1 MELRHL
7 RYFVTVVEE
16 QSITKA
22 AEKLCMAQPPL
33 SRQIQNLEEE
43 LGIQLFERGSR
54 PVRTTEAGQFFYQHA
69 VQILTHTAQAT
80 SMAKRISSVNKI
92 VRIGYVSSLLYALL
106 PQIIYLFRQNN
117 PDIEVELIEC
127 GTKDQI
133 EALKLGK
140 IDLGFGRLPIS
151 DPAIK
156 RIVLREEKLKLAVH
170 KNHYLAEQIEQ
181 GVYLS
186 KITNE
191 LIFSYPA
198 TQKPNFS
205 TLIQSIFTELGLVPK
220 DMIEVREIH
229 MALGLVA
236 AGEGICIIPESAC
249 DIGMR
254 NLVYLPILDV
264 EAYSPISLSVRN
276 MDQSNY
282 IPNILE
288 CVRQVFEA
296 EDIVLKQDFKKM
308 SEYRLH

>member
-22 AEKLCMAQPPL
+22 AEKLCIAQPPL
-33 SRQIQNLEEE
+33 SRQIQKLEEE
-43 LGIQLFERGSR
+43 LGILLFERGSR

-133 EALKLGK
+133 EALKQGK
-140 IDLGFGRLPIS
+140 IDIGFGRLRIS

-156 RIVLREEKLKLAVH
+156 RILLREEKLKLAVH
-170 KNHYLAEQIEQ
+170 KNHHLTQYIDQ
-181 GVYLS
+181 GIYLS
-186 KITNE
+186 QIINE
-191 LIFSYPA
+191 PIFSYPA
-198 TQKPNFS
+198 SQKPNFS

-229 MALGLVA
+229 LALGLVSS
-236 AGEGICIIPESAC
+236 GEGICIIPESAS
-249 DIGMR
+249 DIGMK
-254 NLVYLPILDV
+254 NLVYIPILDV

-282 IPNILE
+282 IPSILD
-288 CVRQVFEA
+288 CIKNVFE
-296 EDIVLKQDFKKM
+296 EENMVFKP
-308 SEYRLH
+308 SDST

>member
-22 AEKLCMAQPPL
+22 AEKLCIAQPPL
-33 SRQIQNLEEE
+33 SRQIQKLEEE
-43 LGIQLFERGSR
+43 LGILLFERGSR

-117 PDIEVELIEC
+117 PEIEVELIEC

-133 EALKLGK
+133 EALKQGK
-140 IDLGFGRLPIS
+140 IDIGFGRLRIS

-156 RIVLREEKLKLAVH
+156 RILLREEKLKLAVH
-170 KNHYLAEQIEQ
+170 KNHHLAKYIDQ
-181 GVYLS
+181 GIYLS
-186 KITNE
+186 QIINE
-191 LIFSYPA
+191 PIFSYPA
-198 TQKPNFS
+198 SQKPNFS

-229 MALGLVA
+229 LALGLVSS
-236 AGEGICIIPESAC
+236 GEGICIIPESAS
-249 DIGMR
+249 DIGMK
-254 NLVYLPILDV
+254 NLVYIPILDV

-282 IPNILE
+282 IPSILD
-288 CVRQVFEA
+288 CIKQVFE
-296 EDIVLKQDFKKM
+296 EENMLLKTSD
-308 SEYRLH
+308 ST

>member
-22 AEKLCMAQPPL
+22 AEKLCIAQPPL
-33 SRQIQNLEEE
+33 SRQIQKLEEE
-43 LGIQLFERGSR
+43 LGILLFERGSR

-133 EALKLGK
+133 EALKQGK
-140 IDLGFGRLPIS
+140 IDIGFGRLRIS

-156 RIVLREEKLKLAVH
+156 RILLREEKLKLAVH
-170 KNHYLAEQIEQ
+170 KNHHLAKYIDQ
-181 GVYLS
+181 GIYLS
-186 KITNE
+186 QIINE
-191 LIFSYPA
+191 PIFSYPA
-198 TQKPNFS
+198 SQKPNFS

-229 MALGLVA
+229 LALGLVSS
-236 AGEGICIIPESAC
+236 GEGICIIPESAS
-249 DIGMR
+249 DIGMK
-254 NLVYLPILDV
+254 NLVYIPILDV

-282 IPNILE
+282 IPSILD
-288 CVRQVFEA
+288 CIKNVFE
-296 EDIVLKQDFKKM
+296 EENMVLKTSD
-308 SEYRLH
+308 ST

>member
-33 SRQIQNLEEE
+33 SRQIQKLEEE
-43 LGIQLFERGSR
+43 LGILLFERGSR
-54 PVRTTEAGQFFYQHA
+54 PARTTEAGQFFYQHA

-117 PDIEVELIEC
+117 PEIEVELIEC
-127 GTKDQI
+127 VTKNQI
-133 EALKLGK
+133 EALKQGK
-140 IDLGFGRLPIS
+140 IDIGFGRLRIS

-156 RIVLREEKLKLAVH
+156 RILLREEKLKLAVH
-170 KNHYLAEQIEQ
+170 KNHHLAECMDQ
-181 GVYLS
+181 GIYLS
-186 KITNE
+186 QIINE
-191 LIFSYPA
+191 PIFSYPA
-198 TQKPNFS
+198 SQKPNFS

-229 MALGLVA
+229 MALGLTA
-236 AGEGICIIPESAC
+236 SGEGICIIPESAS
-249 DIGMR
+249 DIGMK
-254 NLVYLPILDV
+254 NLVYIPILDV

-282 IPNILE
+282 IPKILDCIRSVFDEENIL
-288 CVRQVFEA
+288 
-296 EDIVLKQDFKKM
+296 LKT
-308 SEYRLH
+308 SESI

>member
-22 AEKLCMAQPPL
+22 AEKLCIAQPPL
-33 SRQIQNLEEE
+33 SRQIQKLEEE
-43 LGIQLFERGSR
+43 LGILLFERGSR

-117 PDIEVELIEC
+117 PEIEVELIEC

-133 EALKLGK
+133 EALKQGK
-140 IDLGFGRLPIS
+140 IDLGFGRLRIS

-156 RIVLREEKLKLAVH
+156 RILLREEKLKLAVH
-170 KNHYLAEQIEQ
+170 KNHHLAEYIEQ
-181 GVYLS
+181 GIYLS
-186 KITNE
+186 QIINE
-191 LIFSYPA
+191 PIFSYPA
-198 TQKPNFS
+198 SQKPNFS

-229 MALGLVA
+229 LALGLVSS
-236 AGEGICIIPESAC
+236 GEGICIIPESAS
-249 DIGMR
+249 DIGMK
-254 NLVYLPILDV
+254 NLVYIPILDV

-282 IPNILE
+282 IPSILD
-288 CVRQVFEA
+288 CIKNVFE
-296 EDIVLKQDFKKM
+296 EENMVLKTSD
-308 SEYRLH
+308 ST

>member
-22 AEKLCMAQPPL
+22 AEKLCIAQPPL
-33 SRQIQNLEEE
+33 SRQIQKLEEE
-43 LGIQLFERGSR
+43 LGILLFERGSR
-54 PVRTTEAGQFFYQHA
+54 PVKTTEAGQFFYQHA

-80 SMAKRISSVNKI
+80 SMAKRISSVNKV

-106 PQIIYLFRQNN
+106 PLIIFLFRQKN
-117 PDIEVELIEC
+117 PDTEVELIEC

-140 IDLGFGRLPIS
+140 IDIGFGRLRIS

-156 RIVLREEKLKLAVH
+156 RILMRKEKLLLAVH
-170 KNHYLAEQIEQ
+170 KNHFLAQYIEK

-186 KITNE
+186 EITNE

-198 TQKPNFS
+198 SQKPNFS

-220 DMIEVREIH
+220 NMQEVREIH

-236 AGEGICIIPESAC
+236 SGEGICLIPQSASE
-249 DIGMR
+249 IGMR
-254 NLVYLPILDV
+254 NLVYIPILDL
-264 EAYSPISLSVRN
+264 EAYSPISMSIRN
-276 MDQSNY
+276 MDQSAY

-288 CVRQVFEA
+288 CVREVFEA
-296 EDIVLKQDFKKM
+296 EGIDLLMNAD
-308 SEYRLH
+308 

>member
-22 AEKLCMAQPPL
+22 AKKLCIAQPPL
-33 SRQIQNLEEE
+33 SRQIQNLEQE
-43 LGIQLFERGSR
+43 LGILLFERGSR

-80 SMAKRISSVNKI
+80 SMAKRISAVNKI

-106 PQIIYLFRQNN
+106 PQIIYLFRQRH

-133 EALKLGK
+133 EALKQGK
-140 IDLGFGRLPIS
+140 IDLGFGRLRIS

-170 KNHYLAEQIEQ
+170 KNDHLAEYIDQ

-186 KITNE
+186 QITHE
-191 LIFSYPA
+191 TIFSYPA

-220 DMIEVREIH
+220 NMVEVREIH

-236 AGEGICIIPESAC
+236 SGEGICLIPESAS
-249 DIGMR
+249 DIGMK
-254 NLVYLPILDV
+254 NLVYVPILDL

-276 MDQSNY
+276 MDQSSY
-282 IPNILE
+282 VPNILA
-288 CVRQVFEA
+288 CVKEVFEQ
-296 EDIVLKQDFKKM
+296 ENISLKM
-308 SEYRLH
+308 NL

>member
-22 AEKLCMAQPPL
+22 AEKLCIAQPPL
-33 SRQIQNLEEE
+33 SRQIQNLEQE
-43 LGIQLFERGSR
+43 LGILLFERGSR

-80 SMAKRISSVNKI
+80 SMAKRISAVNKI

-106 PQIIYLFRQNN
+106 PQIIYLFRQRH

-133 EALKLGK
+133 EALKQGK
-140 IDLGFGRLPIS
+140 IDLGFGRLRIS

-170 KNHYLAEQIEQ
+170 KNHHLAAHIEQ
-181 GVYLS
+181 GLYLS
-186 KITNE
+186 QITHE
-191 LIFSYPA
+191 TIFSYPA

-229 MALGLVA
+229 MALGLVSS
-236 AGEGICIIPESAC
+236 GEGICLIPESAS
-249 DIGMR
+249 DIGMK
-254 NLVYLPILDV
+254 NLVYIPILDM

-282 IPNILE
+282 VPNILA
-288 CVRQVFEA
+288 CVKEVFEQ
-296 EDIVLKQDFKKM
+296 ENISLKM
-308 SEYRLH
+308 NL

>member
-22 AEKLCMAQPPL
+22 AEKLCIAQPPL
-33 SRQIQNLEEE
+33 SRQIQKLEEE
-43 LGIQLFERGSR
+43 LGILLFERGSR
-54 PVRTTEAGQFFYQHA
+54 PVKTTEAGQFFYQHA

-80 SMAKRISSVNKI
+80 SMAKRISSVNKV

-106 PQIIYLFRQNN
+106 PLIIFLFRQKN
-117 PDIEVELIEC
+117 PDTEVELIEC

-140 IDLGFGRLPIS
+140 IDIGFGRLRIS

-156 RIVLREEKLKLAVH
+156 RILMRKEKLLLAVH
-170 KNHYLAEQIEQ
+170 KNHFLAQYIEK

-186 KITNE
+186 EITNE

-198 TQKPNFS
+198 SQKPNFS

-220 DMIEVREIH
+220 NMQEVREIH

-236 AGEGICIIPESAC
+236 SGEGICLIPESASE
-249 DIGMR
+249 IGMR
-254 NLVYLPILDV
+254 NLVYIPILDL
-264 EAYSPISLSVRN
+264 EAYSPISMSVRN
-276 MDQSNY
+276 MDQSAY

-288 CVRQVFEA
+288 CVREVFEA
-296 EDIVLKQDFKKM
+296 EGIALLMNAD
-308 SEYRLH
+308 

>member
-22 AEKLCMAQPPL
+22 AEKLCIAQPPL
-33 SRQIQNLEEE
+33 SRQIQKLEEE
-43 LGIQLFERGSR
+43 LGILLFERGSR

-133 EALKLGK
+133 EALKQGK
-140 IDLGFGRLPIS
+140 IDIGFGRLRIS

-156 RIVLREEKLKLAVH
+156 RILLREEKLKLAVH
-170 KNHYLAEQIEQ
+170 KNHHLAKYIDQ
-181 GVYLS
+181 GIYLS
-186 KITNE
+186 QIINE
-191 LIFSYPA
+191 PIFSYPA
-198 TQKPNFS
+198 SQKPNFS

-229 MALGLVA
+229 LALGLVSS
-236 AGEGICIIPESAC
+236 GEGICIIPESAS
-249 DIGMR
+249 DIGMK
-254 NLVYLPILDV
+254 NLVYIPILDV

-282 IPNILE
+282 IPSILD
-288 CVRQVFEA
+288 CIKNVFED
-296 EDIVLKQDFKKM
+296 ENMVLKTSD
-308 SEYRLH
+308 ST

>member
-22 AEKLCMAQPPL
+22 AEKLCIAQPPL
-33 SRQIQNLEEE
+33 SRQIQKLEEE
-43 LGIQLFERGSR
+43 LGILLFERGSR
-54 PVRTTEAGQFFYQHA
+54 PVKTTEAGQFFYQHA

-80 SMAKRISSVNKI
+80 SMAKRISAVSKV

-106 PQIIYLFRQNN
+106 PQIIYLFRQKN
-117 PDIEVELIEC
+117 PDTEVELIEC

-140 IDLGFGRLPIS
+140 IDIGFGRLRIS

-156 RIVLREEKLKLAVH
+156 RILMRREKLLLAVH
-170 KNHYLAEQIEQ
+170 KQHFLTQYIDK

-186 KITNE
+186 EIVGE

-205 TLIQSIFTELGLVPK
+205 TLIQSIFTELGLVPNN
-220 DMIEVREIH
+220 MVEVREIH
-229 MALGLVA
+229 MALGLVSS
-236 AGEGICIIPESAC
+236 GEGICLIPQSASE
-249 DIGMR
+249 IGMK
-254 NLVYLPILDV
+254 NLAYIPILDL
-264 EAYSPISLSVRN
+264 EAYSPISMSIRN
-276 MDQSNY
+276 MDQSAY
-282 IPNILE
+282 IPNILD
-288 CVRQVFEA
+288 CVKEVFEA
-296 EDIVLKQDFKKM
+296 EEITLLMDMD
-308 SEYRLH
+308 

>member
-33 SRQIQNLEEE
+33 SRQIQKLEEE
-43 LGIQLFERGSR
+43 LGILLFERGSR
-54 PVRTTEAGQFFYQHA
+54 PARTTEAGQFFYQHA

-117 PDIEVELIEC
+117 PEIEVELIEC
-127 GTKDQI
+127 GTKNQI
-133 EALKLGK
+133 EALKQGK
-140 IDLGFGRLPIS
+140 IDIGFGRLRIS

-156 RIVLREEKLKLAVH
+156 RILLREEKLKLAVH
-170 KNHYLAEQIEQ
+170 KNHHLAECMDQ
-181 GVYLS
+181 GIYLS
-186 KITNE
+186 QIINE
-191 LIFSYPA
+191 PIFSYPA
-198 TQKPNFS
+198 SQKPNFS

-229 MALGLVA
+229 MALGLTA
-236 AGEGICIIPESAC
+236 SGEGICIIPESAS
-249 DIGMR
+249 DIGMK
-254 NLVYLPILDV
+254 NLVYIPILDV

-282 IPNILE
+282 IPKILDCIRSVFDEENIL
-288 CVRQVFEA
+288 
-296 EDIVLKQDFKKM
+296 LKT
-308 SEYRLH
+308 SESI